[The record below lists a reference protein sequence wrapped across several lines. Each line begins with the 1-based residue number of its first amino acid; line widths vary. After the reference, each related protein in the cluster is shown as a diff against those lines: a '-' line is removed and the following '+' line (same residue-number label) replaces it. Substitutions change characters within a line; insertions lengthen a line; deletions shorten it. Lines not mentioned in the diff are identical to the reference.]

1 MSIWVYVC
9 YNRDYIGVVMSSA
22 RRRFLRNAS
31 ISSQSIVPAAK
42 SMLNLRPGS
51 TEYIQYDVSGL
62 ASGFIR

>member
-1 MSIWVYVC
+1 
-9 YNRDYIGVVMSSA
+9 MSSA

-62 ASGFIR
+62 ASGFEGDGDDDEGSEVPES